1 MLKLTSSHEINLKP
15 LVGTDTLPASTF
27 IHSTPQKSR
36 TGQGFFKNLPA
47 FFSDRE
53 IGLYPLSWKF
63 RRILALFFESITGIL
78 EEQDVNFR
86 PVFFIRYGT
95 QQRPGKPIP

>member
-15 LVGTDTLPASTF
+15 LVGTDTLPASTL
-27 IHSTPQKSR
+27 IHSTPQKTC

-53 IGLYPLSWKF
+53 IGLSPISRKI
-63 RRILALFFESITGIL
+63 RRILALFFESITVIL
-78 EEQDVNFR
+78 EVQDVNTR
-86 PVFFIRYGT
+86 PVFFIRHGT
-95 QQRPGKPIP
+95 QQRRGKSIP